1 MGRRLD
7 KNMKICIQNSTLS
20 CEETVKLLG
29 IEIDYQL
36 NFDIHISS
44 ICRKASQQLNILERL
59 GRYLDRLRKL
69 TIFHTFI
76 LSNFNFC
83 PLAWH
88 FCTDKNSKKL
98 EKVQVRALRFVYDDY
113 TSSYIN
119 LLEKALVPSLQIRRM
134 RTMALE
140 TYKIVNKLAPV
151 CLHDLVN
158 VKNSKYAFR
167 YSNILDVP
175 QVRTTR
181 YGKKSFMFAAAT
193 LWNDLPNH
201 FRTENS
207 FNHFKSLIQSW
218 NGSVCRCSACR

>member
-1 MGRRLD
+1 MD
-7 KNMKICIQNSTLS
+7 IQYTYDCKLNS
-20 CEETVKLLG
+20 
-29 IEIDYQL
+29 QL
-36 NFDIHISS
+36 CCLYCYVSS
-44 ICRKASQQLNILERL
+44 LNKAFE
-59 GRYLDRLRKL
+59 
-69 TIFHTFI
+69 
-76 LSNFNFC
+76 
-83 PLAWH
+83 
-88 FCTDKNSKKL
+88 
-98 EKVQVRALRFVYDDY
+98 LRFVYDDY

-119 LLEKALVPSLQIRRM
+119 LLQKALVPSLQIRRI

-207 FNHFKSLIQSW
+207 FNHLKSLIQSW

>member
-1 MGRRLD
+1 MT
-7 KNMKICIQNSTLS
+7 KS
-20 CEETVKLLG
+20 CAL
-29 IEIDYQL
+29 L
-36 NFDIHISS
+36 NFD
-44 ICRKASQQLNILERL
+44 RL
-59 GRYLDRLRKL
+59 YVTSYDAIWKMDGKQIQVSVLLL
-69 TIFHTFI
+69 
-76 LSNFNFC
+76 L
-83 PLAWH
+83 
-88 FCTDKNSKKL
+88 KL
-98 EKVQVRALRFVYDDY
+98 EKVQERALRFVYDDY

-119 LLEKALVPSLQIRRM
+119 LLEKALVPSLQIRRI
-134 RTMALE
+134 RIMALE

-181 YGKKSFMFAAAT
+181 YGKKSFTFAAAT